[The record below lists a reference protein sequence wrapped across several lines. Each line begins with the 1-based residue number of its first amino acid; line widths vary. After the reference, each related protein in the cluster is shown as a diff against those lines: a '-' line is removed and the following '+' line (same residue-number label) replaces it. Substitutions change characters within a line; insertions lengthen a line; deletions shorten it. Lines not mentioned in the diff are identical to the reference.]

1 MLVPISTIASNF
13 DYEVNWNQSD
23 KTVTLTSGPK
33 SVKLKINSTIAS
45 VDNENVNID
54 TAPIILNN
62 RTMVP
67 ISFIVDAFG
76 ADYAWGAQTKIL
88 SIYY

>member
-1 MLVPISTIASNF
+1 MTV
-13 DYEVNWNQSD
+13 DYSFEF
-23 KTVTLTSGPK
+23 
-33 SVKLKINSTIAS
+33 II
-45 VDNENVNID
+45 EN
-54 TAPIILNN
+54 
-62 RTMVP
+62 MVP

>member
-1 MLVPISTIASNF
+1 
-13 DYEVNWNQSD
+13 
-23 KTVTLTSGPK
+23 
-33 SVKLKINSTIAS
+33 S
-45 VDNENVNID
+45 VDSENVNID

>member
-1 MLVPISTIASNF
+1 M
-13 DYEVNWNQSD
+13 DQ
-23 KTVTLTSGPK
+23 K

-67 ISFIVDAFG
+67 ISFIVDAFFG

-88 SIYY
+88 SIYRNTL